1 MIYCT
6 AVQCNHC
13 ACCRGHLGVE
23 LQPSACVTESDV
35 SQGLPGVNGPV
46 HQVVSVETVLLILTG
61 MLCKE
66 IRRY

>member
-1 MIYCT
+1 
-6 AVQCNHC
+6 
-13 ACCRGHLGVE
+13 LGVE

-35 SQGLPGVNGPV
+35 SQGLPGVDGPV